1 MTEPPQELTETE
13 IVQTEYQEPVAYGSY
28 NDYITDY
35 EHILLAN
42 CVANEYGSDWVSVYD
57 KACVVAV
64 VMNRVNSDR
73 WPNTIESVL
82 VQPDQFT
89 GYWACGYYWDKTTQS
104 CKNAVDYYF
113 SHPDEFPYYTGFWGD
128 GTYNHFY

>member
-1 MTEPPQELTETE
+1 MEPLQELTETE
-13 IVQTEYQEPVAYGSY
+13 IISTEIQEPVTYGSY

-64 VMNRVNSDR
+64 VINRVNSDR
-73 WPNTIESVL
+73 WPNTIEGVL
-82 VQPDQFT
+82 TQPDQFT
-89 GYWACGYYWDKTTQS
+89 GYWTCGYYWDKTTQS
-104 CKNAVDYYF
+104 CKDAVDYYF
-113 SHPDEFPYYTGFWGD
+113 SHQDEFPYYTGFWGD